1 MSSQTVWLPTALYT
15 ALIRWQMDDFT
26 AIGFVNAIFG
36 DKAESQIRQR
46 RYRYTFIYRH
56 LIKLVNQGLLKR
68 KHVDDGKRCS
78 HFIRTPKFDE
88 VHFKEEFIGPEAL
101 VSEQDKEKDREI
113 ERVKNELEYIKS
125 KLGTREQHY
134 RQTLQ
139 MNDLKLAEY
148 NELRSHFPLLAP
160 IIDKAVSD
168 AVEESR
174 EIQGKLAAVERI
186 LTVIWMITTPKEG
199 ANKSLI

>member
-1 MSSQTVWLPTALYT
+1 MDSQTVWLPTALYT
-15 ALIRWQMDDFT
+15 ALIRLQLDDFT
-26 AIGFVNAIFG
+26 ATGCVSAVFG
-36 DKAESQIRQR
+36 AKAEPKVHRK
-46 RYRYTFIYRH
+46 RYSIIYLN
-56 LIKLVNQGLLKR
+56 LIKLVRLGLLKR
-68 KHVDDGKRCS
+68 KHVDDGKRFS
-78 HFIRTPKFDE
+78 HFIKTPKFDE

-113 ERVKNELEYIKS
+113 ERVKNELESIKS

-148 NELRSHFPLLAP
+148 NELRSDFPLLAP

-174 EIQGKLAAVERI
+174 KIKGKIAAVERI
-186 LTVIWMITTPKEG
+186 LTVIWMITTPKKRES
-199 ANKSLI
+199 NL

>member
-1 MSSQTVWLPTALYT
+1 MCSRPVWLPTALYT

-101 VSEQDKEKDREI
+101 MSEQDKEKDKEI
-113 ERVKNELEYIKS
+113 ERVKNEFESIKS
-125 KLGTREQHY
+125 KLGTRAQHY

-148 NELRSHFPLLAP
+148 NELRSDFPLLAP

-174 EIQGKLAAVERI
+174 KIKGKIAAVERI
-186 LTVIWMITTPKEG
+186 LTVIWMITTPKKRES
-199 ANKSLI
+199 NL

>member
-1 MSSQTVWLPTALYT
+1 MPLNMGGLP
-15 ALIRWQMDDFT
+15 
-26 AIGFVNAIFG
+26 
-36 DKAESQIRQR
+36 
-46 RYRYTFIYRH
+46 
-56 LIKLVNQGLLKR
+56 IKLVNQGLLKR
-68 KHVDDGKRCS
+68 KNVDDGRRFS